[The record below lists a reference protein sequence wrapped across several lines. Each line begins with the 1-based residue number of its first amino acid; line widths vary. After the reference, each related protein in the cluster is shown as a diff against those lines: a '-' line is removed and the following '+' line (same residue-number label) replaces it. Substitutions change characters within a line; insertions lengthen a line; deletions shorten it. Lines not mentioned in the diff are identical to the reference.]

1 MKNFIR
7 KHAKYI
13 YPVIFI
19 LFLLFLSVLSMAIYE
34 QYVKYLTPGWTLI
47 YVIFNHLFDSHLVSI
62 GVATFLAVSLY
73 IFDVKF
79 QKEKSWK
86 HYLKLMIPY
95 GVLLLYLFLV
105 KPNYLEPYTI
115 DGELQ
120 SNLNFI
126 QNIKKD
132 IQDEKQETI
141 SFDKYEM
148 EQRFV
153 SFSSRNGTSIQKYY
167 FLNIEDGTY
176 VLPVPGRYIHYVE
189 KMLREAEGQQ
199 EVTVYAN
206 SKMITHVNG
215 FFLPELSQSV
225 VDEYI
230 QQRKAEQCKI
240 SVDEEGNIQ
249 LEMKNPTLQKSE
261 LAMSFYNEEGTMLA
275 QIGLTDRELSLNY
288 VIGTSEEGIYQV
300 YVTKGPVERV
310 SNILQVEVREGKVY
324 QVQSL
329 ESI

>member
-1 MKNFIR
+1 MKSFMK
-7 KHAKYI
+7 KHAKYM
-13 YPVIFI
+13 YPLTV
-19 LFLLFLSVLSMAIYE
+19 LFSIVLLSVLSVIIYE
-34 QYVKYLTPGWTLI
+34 QYVKYLTPGWTLV
-47 YVIFNHLFDSHLVSI
+47 YVIFHHLFASHLVSI
-62 GVATFLAVSLY
+62 GVATVVAVSLY

-86 HYLKLMIPY
+86 DYLKIMFPFGL
-95 GVLLLYLFLV
+95 LLLYLFIV
-105 KPNYLEPYTI
+105 KPNYLEQYTI
-115 DGELQ
+115 DGKLQ

-148 EQRFV
+148 EQCFV

-215 FFLPELSQSV
+215 CFLPELSQSV

-249 LEMKNPTLQKSE
+249 LEIKNPTLKKSE
-261 LAMSFYNEEGTMLA
+261 LAMNFYNEEGIMLA

-310 SNILQVEVREGKVY
+310 SNILQVEVGKGKVY
-324 QVQSL
+324 KVQSL
-329 ESI
+329 EKP